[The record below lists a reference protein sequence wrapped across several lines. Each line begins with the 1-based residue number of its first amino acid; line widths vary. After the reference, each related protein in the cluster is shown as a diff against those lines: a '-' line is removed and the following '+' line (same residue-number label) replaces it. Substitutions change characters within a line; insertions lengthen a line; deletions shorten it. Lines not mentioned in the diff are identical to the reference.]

1 MNNNRTAHFDLLEQ
15 VADTADELETVRR
28 ILSAPPAAPLT
39 EADLDAQQAWLR
51 APWPATASNHAH
63 RYSACRSGPCDQ
75 GRKLCPS
82 PEACQ
87 CAEPAAPGS
96 ESRAGRAVRAGAG
109 AALLVVAVLMAAGIA
124 AAAAALA
131 GALQ

>member
-1 MNNNRTAHFDLLEQ
+1 MINNRTAHFDLLEQ

-63 RYSACRSGPCDQ
+63 RFSACVSGPCDQ

-82 PEACQ
+82 PEACLRADR
-87 CAEPAAPGS
+87 AEPGEEA
-96 ESRAGRAVRAGAG
+96 RANRLQRALAGLALIVV
-109 AALLVVAVLMAAGIA
+109 AALMGGAIGLAASAI
-124 AAAAALA
+124 A